1 MPDISKFVFGTMG
14 AMIIVRA
21 PDSDSSLSDGL
32 YCQVATKLSAS
43 YDVIVKV
50 FDRLH
55 ILMLRLN
62 LGTQHHAVVESK
74 KHLAR
79 VLVQIQVV
87 LSFSTKLLKDHS
99 FRLQLAS
106 IGRLNQSVFT
116 GNKPL
121 QSAISELERL
131 VTSAAKIRHMSGR
144 HSFS

>member
-1 MPDISKFVFGTMG
+1 MCPKCPSNWD
-14 AMIIVRA
+14 
-21 PDSDSSLSDGL
+21 SLSDGV
-32 YCQVATKLSAS
+32 YCQVATKHSAS

-55 ILMLRLN
+55 ILMHRLT
-62 LGTQHHAVVESK
+62 LGTQHHAVVEPK

-79 VLVQIQVV
+79 ILVQIQVV

-131 VTSAAKIRHMSGR
+131 VSSAAKIRHMSGR
-144 HSFS
+144 HYFS